1 MATRI
6 LDPERF
12 ILNGAVVDWTI
23 AAKRHGGDAKAIADK
38 RKITT
43 SAVQLR
49 WMLDPKLGLPSEAFQ
64 VWQRPHSATT
74 QALKS
79 VADVSQFPMPGRRW
93 IRTTRSA
100 REWVLCRA
108 FVICLPP

>member
-12 ILNGAVVDWTI
+12 LLAGAVVDWTI
-23 AAKRHGGDAKAIADK
+23 AAKRHGADAKAIADK

-43 SAVQLR
+43 AVVQLR
-49 WMLDPKLGLPSEAFQ
+49 WMLDPKLGLPTEAFQ

-74 QALKS
+74 QALKP
-79 VADVSQFPMPGRRW
+79 VADVSQFPMLLAGPPMPGR
-93 IRTTRSA
+93 
-100 REWVLCRA
+100 CR
-108 FVICLPP
+108 